1 MLPAR
6 KEKRVTSNEGEL
18 PKTESQKI
26 FQMMNRGILE
36 KQKKAT

>member
-26 FQMMNRGILE
+26 FQMMSLLQTFRETLR
-36 KQKKAT
+36 